1 MHIARKS
8 APWLCGLA
16 FLATLCPGI
25 SHAQQ
30 YPTGVRGAW
39 ITSYAEDDVCKANG
53 GDQLTNEGL
62 LRIDAREALFYES
75 SCSVKRAR
83 PAETGDGT
91 PVELTLSCGGE
102 GETWNTREI
111 WSVTQV
117 GARKALI
124 MTRLESSAPVAAGSK
139 KQTPMRRQVGA
150 QLYLA
155 CE

>member
-1 MHIARKS
+1 MHIARKP

-16 FLATLCPGI
+16 FLAALSPGV
-25 SHAQQ
+25 SQAQQ

-39 ITSYAEDDVCKANG
+39 ITSYAEENVCKATE
-53 GDQLTNEGL
+53 DPSTNEGL
-62 LRIDAREALFYES
+62 LRIDAKDARCYES
-75 SCSVKRAR
+75 LCSVKRAR
-83 PAETGDGT
+83 PAETSDGT

-102 GETWNTREI
+102 GELWSTREI

-117 GARKALI
+117 GSRKALV
-124 MTRLESSAPVAAGSK
+124 MTRLESSAPVTAGSK
-139 KQTPMRRQVGA
+139 KQTPMRRQLGA

>member
-1 MHIARKS
+1 MKTARKS
-8 APWLCGLA
+8 APWLFGLA
-16 FLATLCPGI
+16 FLATIAPGI

-30 YPTGVRGAW
+30 YPAGVRGVW
-39 ITSYAEDDVCKANG
+39 ITSYAEDNVCKASD
-53 GDQLTNEGL
+53 GDQITNEGL
-62 LRIDAREALFYES
+62 LRIDAKEAQFYES

-111 WSVTQV
+111 WSLTQV
-117 GARKALI
+117 GSRKALI
-124 MTRLESSAPVAAGSK
+124 MTRLEASGPITAGSK

-150 QLYLA
+150 HLYLA